1 MPTRDRSF
9 HQSQGERQGQRKS
22 KPVMMPLTASDIC
35 TMREAGDNHEIT
47 SKLSNEQVTVSA
59 MVSCVH
65 CTEHLIQQ
73 LQTLQPL
80 RQQTEGKV
88 IYDVRRQEY
97 AASNQAVMVI
107 VCALCPL
114 AT

>member
-1 MPTRDRSF
+1 
-9 HQSQGERQGQRKS
+9 
-22 KPVMMPLTASDIC
+22 MMPLTASVIW
-35 TMREAGDNHEIT
+35 TMREAGDALHLGRGRDNHEIT

-59 MVSCVH
+59 MESCVH

-80 RQQTEGKV
+80 RQQTEGKL